1 MKLKYLLIP
10 SVIAL
15 FASCV
20 LSWMHRT
27 ELIEK
32 RNQARSDKDWEGADV
47 IREKLDNLGIILEDT
62 PGGTIWKKK

>member
-15 FASCV
+15 IASFA
-20 LSWMHRT
+20 LSVTHRN

-32 RNQARSDKDWEGADV
+32 RKQRVANNDKIVA
-47 IREKLDNLGIILEDT
+47 ILAQISKTDQPE
-62 PGGTIWKKK
+62 